1 MYNNL
6 AYWLLSEGFPWDDDA
21 NKYEVGQPLN
31 CEEAQDIMQIVAHG
45 TEFDLNDED
54 ARQYSGQNNS
64 PYRNFIRTYAMLV
77 MANEYDIYWADKL
90 LNVLP
95 TADKNAVNE
104 TLLSNY

>member
-6 AYWLLSEGFPWDDDA
+6 AYWLLAEGFPWDDDA
-21 NKYEVGQPLN
+21 NEYEVGQPLTY
-31 CEEAQDIMQIVAHG
+31 EEAQDIMQIVARCA
-45 TEFDLNDED
+45 ELDLNDE
-54 ARQYSGQNNS
+54 ASRQHGDQFNS
-64 PYRNFIRTYAMLV
+64 PYRNFIRMYALLV
-77 MANEYDIYWADKL
+77 MTNEFDIYWADKL